1 MATPLDLSPRAFL
14 RAAFP
19 SELLSPFE
27 TPLLAY
33 PISWMD
39 DGVRREAY
47 RHMPWSVRSNP
58 FPARDVAWT
67 YSIST
72 VLQAEKLR
80 RRSAD
85 LVNCFVI
92 PCDDVGTKAKE
103 PPIEPSY
110 ILETSEDNFQWGYFI
125 DPYEVTDGAGQME
138 VDDLLL
144 NLAMN
149 GYNDKGCRGAGR
161 LVKLPGARHK
171 SGFITRCVHWAPDN
185 VWSLADLVAALDLR
199 PLELR
204 ARYRRARPT
213 GLAIGDVLDPVYTWL
228 IDRGLVT
235 NTNDRGFAELTECPF
250 GAGHSKG
257 ILTGAAYSP
266 LNYGLPGRAFTC
278 FHESCQDRSLVE
290 FMRWVDEQ
298 GGPSVAE
305 GE

>member
-1 MATPLDLSPRAFL
+1 MAAVNLSPRAFL

-19 SELLSPFE
+19 AELLSPFE

-33 PISWMD
+33 PVSWMD
-39 DGVRREAY
+39 DGVKREAY

-67 YSIST
+67 YAIST

-125 DPYEVTDGAGQME
+125 DPYQVTDGSGQMD

-144 NLAMN
+144 NLALN

-185 VWSLADLVAALDLR
+185 VWSLKDLIDEFDLPPIETNR
-199 PLELR
+199 
-204 ARYRRARPT
+204 RYRRARPT

-228 IDRGLVT
+228 IDKGLVT
-235 NTNDRGFAELTECPF
+235 NTSRRERGEA
-250 GAGHSKG
+250 GAVAVGVGVCKQW
-257 ILTGAAYSP
+257 GAA
-266 LNYGLPGRAFTC
+266 GLGGGAVELFEVLPEGRRAM
-278 FHESCQDRSLVE
+278 SVGDWLRGKGVAVGDLL
-290 FMRWVDEQ
+290 
-298 GGPSVAE
+298 GGE
-305 GE
+305 NG